1 MPGNRTVYTRTPLGN
16 SELLARRSDLGP
28 ALNSLLVLV
37 NGRTTQKD
45 LMTVVERL
53 GAPANSINMLETG
66 GYIQRLGARG
76 LSAEPAAAD
85 SIQGAATPTDAQR
98 LDLLYKH
105 MIGAARQHLGVKGV
119 FFHLKVEKAAT
130 LEDYRVLVDPLGN
143 AIAKAKGMDTAN
155 AFLKVARS
163 LTDD

>member
-37 NGRTTQKD
+37 NGRTIQKD

-53 GAPANSINMLETG
+53 GAPANSISMLETG
-66 GYIQRLGARG
+66 GYIQQLGTGG
-76 LSAEPAAAD
+76 LPEETAAD
-85 SIQGAATPTDAQR
+85 LIQGAATPTDAHR
-98 LDLLYKH
+98 LVLLYQH